1 MKTEQALRLI
11 RLPEVI
17 ERVGLSKPSLY
28 RLMKENRFPAAKKLG
43 KRAVAWL
50 STDIDK
56 FIESREVA

>member
-1 MKTEQALRLI
+1 MKTEKPLRLI
-11 RLPEVI
+11 RLPEVV

-43 KRAVAWL
+43 KRSVAWL

-56 FIESREVA
+56 FIKSREVA